1 MIDAEKRTLLTDAL
15 TPPPGC
21 RFDSGVVTTYSLDLV
36 TLLAL
41 PLHLSW
47 LASGEERPEQVD
59 PIRMIEALR
68 RTANRLTVFCERGRM
83 LTPRMPTPLLGLLE
97 GMVHEATAPH
107 GGAFHPKVWLLRFVS
122 ADNEEQAH
130 LRLLVMS
137 RNLTDDASWD
147 LSLQLD
153 GAPDKKRIPTNRP
166 LAEFLKLIV
175 KNCVKPLTADRQT
188 LQSALIEEAWRCA
201 WELPPGFDEVR
212 FHALGLG
219 QRPSAWLPKHDKYP
233 WNELGVVS
241 PFVGA
246 AALKSLRGSTGAA
259 SFLVSR
265 PDELD
270 TLAEP
275 LPGGFAPVMVLD
287 DRAEFGDEEDDTPGK
302 LHGLHA
308 KVYVARQAWKTHLFI
323 GSANATDAALVHGR
337 NVEFMAE
344 LIGGH
349 AKVGRPESWLG
360 EKGLQQLL
368 VPYERSP
375 LAVTEATLATRERLA
390 VLHKTLSSLPLQI
403 ECVAEAESENWA
415 LYLSGLRNLDLGEAR
430 VVIWP
435 LTLNPERAV
444 LLTRDQ
450 GDTPLMIGV
459 VGKQEITSFTGF
471 SLKLGDEELRFGL
484 DVPLRNAPPGRDLEI
499 LRLALANR
507 DGFVRYLVLLLG
519 DWIPSDGSNGNPAA
533 GAQGGW
539 STAQGDGIPLFE
551 MLARAYAREPERLV
565 QVAAVVERLKHDGGA
580 GADGLIPPTFL
591 TIWQSFETAMKREEA
606 L

>member
-21 RFDSGVVTTYSLDLV
+21 RFDSGVATTYSLDLV
-36 TLLAL
+36 TLLTL

-68 RTANRLTVFCERGRM
+68 RTADRLTVFCERGRM

-122 ADNEEQAH
+122 ANTEEQAR

-147 LSLQLD
+147 LCLQLD
-153 GAPDKKRIPTNRP
+153 GAPGKKRLATNRP
-166 LAEFLKLIV
+166 LAEFLESVARQSGKA
-175 KNCVKPLTADRQT
+175 LTPDRQV
-188 LQSALIEEAWRCA
+188 LQSALIEEARRCA

-212 FHALGLG
+212 FHALGLSR
-219 QRPSAWLPKHDKYP
+219 RPSAWLPEHADYQ
-233 WNELGVVS
+233 WDDLGVIS

-246 AALKSLRGSTGAA
+246 AALESLRRSTSAT

-270 TLAEP
+270 TLVEP
-275 LPGGFAPVMVLD
+275 LPGGFSFVMVLNEG
-287 DRAEFGDEEDDTPGK
+287 AEFGDEMDDTPGK
-302 LHGLHA
+302 LYGLHA
-308 KVYVARQAWKTHLFI
+308 KIYVARRAWNTHLFI

-349 AKVGRPESWLG
+349 TKVGKPESWLG
-360 EKGLQQLL
+360 EKGLKQLL
-368 VPYERSP
+368 VPYQRSP
-375 LAVTEATLATRERLA
+375 LAVTEAALAARERLA
-390 VLHKTLSSLPLQI
+390 ALHKTICNLPLQI
-403 ECVAEAESENWA
+403 ECVAEGEDWA
-415 LYLSGLRNLDLGEAR
+415 LHLSGLRDLDLGEAR
-430 VVIWP
+430 VAIWP
-435 LTLNPERAV
+435 LTLNCERAV
-444 LLTRDQ
+444 PLNRDQ
-450 GDTPLMIGV
+450 DKAPLVIGV

-471 SLKLGDEELRFGL
+471 LLKLDDEELRFGL
-484 DVPLRNAPPGRDLEI
+484 DVPLRNAPTGRDLEI
-499 LRLALANR
+499 LRLALRNR
-507 DGFVRYLVLLLG
+507 DGFIRYLMLLLG
-519 DWIPSDGSNGNPAA
+519 DWIPSNSSEGNPAV
-533 GAQGGW
+533 GAQGWWG
-539 STAQGDGIPLFE
+539 SARADGIPLFE
-551 MLARAYAREPERLV
+551 MLAQAYAREPERLL
-565 QVAAVVERLKHDGGA
+565 QVAAVVERLKREGAA
-580 GADGLIPPTFL
+580 GADSLIPPTFL
-591 TIWQSFETAMKREEA
+591 TIWQSFEAAMKREQA

>member
-21 RFDSGVVTTYSLDLV
+21 RFDSGVATSYSLDLV

-59 PIRMIEALR
+59 PIRVIEALR
-68 RTANRLTVFCERGRM
+68 RTADRLTVFCERGRM

-107 GGAFHPKVWLLRFVS
+107 GGAFHPKVWFLRFVS
-122 ADNEEQAH
+122 VDNEAQIH

-153 GAPDKKRIPTNRP
+153 GAPSKKRLTANRP
-166 LAEFLKLIV
+166 LAEFLKSIV
-175 KNCVKPLTADRQT
+175 KNCVKPLTADRQA
-188 LQSALIEEAWRCA
+188 LQSALIEEALRCA

-219 QRPSAWLPKHDKYP
+219 RRPSAWLPKHAEYRWD
-233 WNELGVVS
+233 ELGVIS

-246 AALKSLRGSTGAA
+246 TALESLRDSTAA
-259 SFLVSR
+259 TSFLVSR

-270 TLAEP
+270 TLPEP
-275 LPGGFAPVMVLD
+275 LSGGFSPVMVLD
-287 DRAEFGDEEDDTPGK
+287 ERAEFGDEEDDTPGK

-308 KVYVARQAWKTHLFI
+308 KVYVARRAWKTHLFI

-349 AKVGRPESWLG
+349 TKVGRPESWLG
-360 EKGLQQLL
+360 EKGLQQQL

-375 LAVTEATLATRERLA
+375 LAVTEATLAARERLA
-390 VLHKTLSSLPLQI
+390 VLQRTLSSLPLQI
-403 ECVAEAESENWA
+403 ECVAESENWS
-415 LYLSGLRNLDLGEAR
+415 LHLSGLCNLDPGEAC

-450 GDTPLMIGV
+450 GDTPLVIGV
-459 VGKQEITSFTGF
+459 VSKQEITSFTGF
-471 SLKLGDEELRFGL
+471 FLKLGDQELRFGL
-484 DVPLRNAPPGRDLEI
+484 DVPLRNAPTGRDLEI
-499 LRLALANR
+499 LRLALRNSES
-507 DGFVRYLVLLLG
+507 FVRYLVLLLG
-519 DWIPSDGSNGNPAA
+519 DWIPLTGSDGNPAA

-539 STAQGDGIPLFE
+539 STAQADGIPLFE

-565 QVAAVVERLKHDGGA
+565 QVAAVVERLKRDGGA